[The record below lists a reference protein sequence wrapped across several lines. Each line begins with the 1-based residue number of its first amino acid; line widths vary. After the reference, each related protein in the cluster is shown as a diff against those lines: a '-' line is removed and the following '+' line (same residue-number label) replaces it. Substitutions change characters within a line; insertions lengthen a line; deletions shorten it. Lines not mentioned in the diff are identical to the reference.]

1 MTFQFDK
8 ATFTSEEAERMWF
21 RDLLWAAFPHCH
33 SENELAET
41 AAAVLS
47 RKNRPVTTRAVRN
60 WLRCDN
66 TPHFRYV
73 LTVMGIAAA
82 EKVAKAVS
90 P

>member
-1 MTFQFDK
+1 MSFQFDK
-8 ATFTSEEAERMWF
+8 GVFTSEEAERLWF
-21 RDLLWAAFPHCH
+21 RDLLWQAFPRCR
-33 SENELAET
+33 SENELADT
-41 AAAVLS
+41 AAKVLS
-47 RKNRPVTTRAVRN
+47 RRNRPVTARAVKN

-73 LTVMGIAAA
+73 LTVMAIAAA